1 MYSCNQQELTVNE
14 HTTETGLSE
23 PELVLLYEL
32 HDLLINGDIIA
43 VLRPDGLVGWM
54 PGPRNTADPVH
65 ICTICGGSGFL
76 SDNMAA
82 LITADFRL
90 TNLCPDCSGTGII
103 EDGQP
108 LEDDALPATQPL
120 PERGALG
127 GAS

>member
-1 MYSCNQQELTVNE
+1 MNEFTEQELVFLYQLKDLIE
-14 HTTETGLSE
+14 H
-23 PELVLLYEL
+23 
-32 HDLLINGDIIA
+32 GDIIA
-43 VLRPDGLVGWM
+43 VLRPDGKMGWM
-54 PGPRNTADPVH
+54 PGPRNTADPVR